1 MPQSERVRIRL
12 QALDER
18 LARLRIEKNRL
29 IARVSQTE
37 RKRDTRRKILIGGA
51 VLAAVDHEGVPAIR
65 SSSELLR
72 WLDAHLTRPH
82 DRAVFNLEPCQ
93 GSRDDSPPSADKCQ
107 SARSGAAVKDADQ
120 GEAPRSGVQRP

>member
-51 VLAAVDHEGVPAIR
+51 VLAAVDHEGMPAMR
-65 SSSELLR
+65 SGAELLR
-72 WLDAHLTRPH
+72 WLDARLARPH
-82 DRAVFNLEPCQ
+82 DRAVFDLTPHEITRTGLQ
-93 GSRDDSPPSADKCQ
+93 PSVDRCL
-107 SARSGAAVKDADQ
+107 SARSEAAVKDADQ
-120 GEAPRSGVQRP
+120 REAPPSGAQRP

>member
-37 RKRDTRRKILIGGA
+37 RKRDTRRNILIGGA
-51 VLAAVDHEGVPAIR
+51 VLAAVDHEGVPPLQ
-65 SSSELLR
+65 SV
-72 WLDAHLTRPH
+72 
-82 DRAVFNLEPCQ
+82 AVLCCRFPSVQ
-93 GSRDDSPPSADKCQ
+93 SGS
-107 SARSGAAVKDADQ
+107 
-120 GEAPRSGVQRP
+120 